1 MSEDKIDIA
10 RVDLNFAEV
19 DNVRL
24 VDVEEV
30 FQIEFIPLKAL
41 TVPGQG
47 SVAIRRKKSI
57 IYRR

>member
-47 SVAIRRKKSI
+47 NVAFRRKKSI